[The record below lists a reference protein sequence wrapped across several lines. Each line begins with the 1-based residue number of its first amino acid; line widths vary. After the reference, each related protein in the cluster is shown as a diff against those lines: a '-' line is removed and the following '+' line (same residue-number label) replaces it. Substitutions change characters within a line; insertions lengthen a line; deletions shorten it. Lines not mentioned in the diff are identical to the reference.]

1 MLNSMSTNV
10 YGVNPP
16 SLSGNSHGSRQGDIN
31 ININNLHAIMQEHNY
46 DKKRICAR
54 GELRVR
60 ATYKYFFNHA
70 GKSPHTRTNQWLLVR
85 LRRLVT

>member
-1 MLNSMSTNV
+1 
-10 YGVNPP
+10 
-16 SLSGNSHGSRQGDIN
+16 
-31 ININNLHAIMQEHNY
+31 MQEHNY